1 VPLSTKE
8 FHHLYHLARGTR
20 EYLARGGQPIPF
32 STDDQRLIA
41 KLIIELAPS
50 VLGPLNDVG
59 TTPAV
64 QACDRCGREVAPAL
78 LTETVSGDYVCGAC
92 ADQSQRE
99 HRIGNDDPHD
109 PRPEEAPPRD
119 THAAAMTPLSTLAVV
134 LAKLSEQDVT
144 QLIVKDA
151 EYGSSW
157 KQRGGVGAFMMLAR
171 KWDRLQT
178 QVQRHGW
185 DVFAAAHADGR
196 DEGVLDDIRD
206 LRRYL
211 LLVDSE
217 VTRV

>member
-1 VPLSTKE
+1 MLLSCSA
-8 FHHLYHLARGTR
+8 HLTAKSKAGAENLRRCTR

-119 THAAAMTPLSTLAVV
+119 THAAAMTPLSTRH
-134 LAKLSEQDVT
+134 
-144 QLIVKDA
+144 
-151 EYGSSW
+151 SSNVPP
-157 KQRGGVGAFMMLAR
+157 GIFSI
-171 KWDRLQT
+171 
-178 QVQRHGW
+178 
-185 DVFAAAHADGR
+185 FA
-196 DEGVLDDIRD
+196 
-206 LRRYL
+206 
-211 LLVDSE
+211 
-217 VTRV
+217 